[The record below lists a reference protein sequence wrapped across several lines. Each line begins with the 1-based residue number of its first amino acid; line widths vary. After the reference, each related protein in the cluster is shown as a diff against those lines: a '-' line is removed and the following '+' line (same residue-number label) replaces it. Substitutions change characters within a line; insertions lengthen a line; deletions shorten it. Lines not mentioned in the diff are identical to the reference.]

1 MAGAETVTLPRG
13 LSQLE
18 VKRIREQVDKVQAVM
33 DQATAKWGSGRLRLL
48 VGEDLRAR
56 FDRQRLAY
64 NRAVWRGEL
73 AEVERHAAA
82 MIRGY
87 LALDQAAMAGGAEK
101 LGLPQVWELI
111 LPDGSIGALV
121 QSEAEAEVVLDSAAY
136 QMVWT
141 THEVSE
147 VLREFPTLV
156 MKRFG
161 VTPSDP
167 IPLRKPI
174 NWAKGDD
181 IPDLSPKATPRQRA
195 VLRWSRLERMLP
207 VLEETSSYYRAR
219 EVCGQI
225 SDEFGVAADREG
237 VLLYRL
243 VRACGKLLN
252 AADGDFQR
260 SEQETG
266 S

>member
-1 MAGAETVTLPRG
+1 M
-13 LSQLE
+13 
-18 VKRIREQVDKVQAVM
+18 
-33 DQATAKWGSGRLRLL
+33 RLL
-48 VGEDLRAR
+48 VNEDLRAR

-64 NRAVWRGEL
+64 NRSVWRGDL
-73 AEVERHAAA
+73 AEVETHAGA

-87 LALDQAAMAGGAEK
+87 EALDKAAMEGGAEK

-156 MKRFG
+156 MRRFG
-161 VTPSDP
+161 VVPSDP
-167 IPLRKPI
+167 IPLKKPI
-174 NWAKGDD
+174 DWAKGDS
-181 IPDLSPKATPRQRA
+181 IPDLAPKATPRQRA
-195 VLRWSRLERMLP
+195 ALRWSRLERILS
-207 VLEETSSYYRAR
+207 VLEETSSYRRAR
-219 EVCGQI
+219 EVCTQI
-225 SDEFGVAADREG
+225 SDEFGVANDREG

-243 VRACGKLLN
+243 ARACAKFLN
-252 AADGDFQR
+252 AADADTREEG
-260 SEQETG
+260 
-266 S
+266 